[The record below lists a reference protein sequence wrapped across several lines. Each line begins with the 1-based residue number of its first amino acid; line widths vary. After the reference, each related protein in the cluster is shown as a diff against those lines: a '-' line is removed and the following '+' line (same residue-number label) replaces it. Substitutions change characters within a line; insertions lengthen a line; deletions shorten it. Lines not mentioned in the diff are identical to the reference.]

1 MSGTTVRL
9 VDNVVVDGKEEVGE
23 EEEEEE
29 GGLGICWGETSMQ
42 RCWWR

>member
-23 EEEEEE
+23 EEEE